1 MESKW
6 HDIDETNESTM
17 KSKSNWK
24 KKLETNDSEN
34 TTIQNQ
40 WDAAKAILR
49 EKFIVIQ
56 ASPPKKDKTPRKISV
71 K

>member
-40 WDAAKAILR
+40 WDAAKAVLR

-56 ASPPKKDKTPRKISV
+56 ASPPKKQNPKENLS
-71 K
+71 